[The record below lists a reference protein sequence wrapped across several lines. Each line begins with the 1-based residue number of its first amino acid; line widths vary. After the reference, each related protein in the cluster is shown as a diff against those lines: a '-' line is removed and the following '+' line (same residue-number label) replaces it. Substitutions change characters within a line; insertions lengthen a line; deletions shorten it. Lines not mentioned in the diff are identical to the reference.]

1 MSTHEFAN
9 CWAIHSEREQRPTLR
24 GWGRT
29 EAEANEKMKRL
40 QADDPQKAETQY
52 WVIRM
57 TKGEH
62 SILKETGFLPAD
74 A

>member
-9 CWAIHSEREQRPTLR
+9 CWAIHSEREQRPALC

-29 EAEANEKMKRL
+29 ESEANEKMKSM
-40 QADDPQKAETQY
+40 QASDPDKSTNY

>member
-9 CWAIHSEREQRPTLR
+9 CWAIHSEREQRPSLR

-29 EAEANEKMKRL
+29 EAEANEKMKQL
-40 QADDPQKAETQY
+40 QAEDPEKANTNY